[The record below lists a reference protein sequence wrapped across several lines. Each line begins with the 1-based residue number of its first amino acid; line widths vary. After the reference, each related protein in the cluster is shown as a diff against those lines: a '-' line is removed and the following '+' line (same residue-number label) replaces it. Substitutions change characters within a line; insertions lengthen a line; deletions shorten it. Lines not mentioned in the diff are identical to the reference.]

1 MINYFCMCFAKR
13 YRNKMFSKTQA
24 IVLHHFPYSDSGK
37 IVHLYTKNEGR
48 MSVFVRCSKRSAIKM
63 PLLQPFS
70 VVEITFNNKPNRTM
84 QYIKEC
90 NAAAVFSTIPFNPI
104 KSAVTLFLAEILYKT
119 LKEQHKDESLFDFL
133 EQSIVFF
140 DRCTEGTAN
149 FHLIFLLQFSKFLG
163 FAPNIENCVENGFFD
178 LKNGNICTEIPPHN
192 LYLSQEDTIFFV
204 QLLRFNF
211 RTMHLLKLSRT
222 QRNTILEQIF
232 LFYRLHIPEF
242 SNIKSLEVLKQIF
255 D

>member
-1 MINYFCMCFAKR
+1 
-13 YRNKMFSKTQA
+13 MFSKTQA

-48 MSVFVRCSKRSAIKM
+48 MSVFVRTSKRSAIKM
-63 PLLQPFS
+63 SLLQPFS
-70 VVEITFNNKPNRTM
+70 VVEITLNNKPNRTI

-90 NAAAVFSTIPFNPI
+90 NAYAVFNTIPFNPI

-119 LKEQHKDESLFDFL
+119 LKEQLRDENLFDFL
-133 EQSIVFF
+133 EQSIVHF
-140 DRCTEGTAN
+140 DRCINGTAN

-163 FAPNIENCVENGFFD
+163 FAPNIENYDENGLFD
-178 LKNGNICTEIPPHN
+178 LKNGAICQETPLHTF
-192 LYLSQEDTIFFV
+192 YLSQEETKIFV
-204 QLLRFNF
+204 QLLRFGF
-211 RTMHLLKLSRT
+211 STMHLLKLSRT
-222 QRNTILEQIF
+222 QRQTILEQIL
-232 LFYRLHIPEF
+232 LFYKLHLPEF

>member
-1 MINYFCMCFAKR
+1 
-13 YRNKMFSKTQA
+13 MFSKTQA

-37 IVHLYTKNEGR
+37 IVHLYTRTEGR
-48 MSVFVRCSKRSAIKM
+48 MSVFVRTSKRSATKM
-63 PLLQPFS
+63 SLLQPFS
-70 VVEITFNNKPNRTM
+70 LLEITLNNKPSRTM

-90 NAAAVFSTIPFNPI
+90 SAGAVFNTIPFDPI

-119 LKEQHKDESLFDFL
+119 LKEQHKDENLFDFL
-133 EQSIVFF
+133 EQSIVCF
-140 DRCTEGTAN
+140 DKCTNGTGN

-163 FAPNIENCVENGFFD
+163 FAPNVENYDENGFFD
-178 LKNGNICTEIPPHN
+178 LKNGAICNESPLHTF
-192 LYLSQEDTIFFV
+192 YLSQEETKIFV

-211 RTMHLLKLSRT
+211 STMHLLKLSRT
-222 QRNTILEQIF
+222 QRHTILEQIL
-232 LFYRLHIPEF
+232 LFYKLHLPEF